1 MHLITGWSWE
11 CYLLP
16 VLLVVA
22 WPLLWWRG
30 SRRIR
35 LWFAGLAP
43 LGAAAGAV
51 LGLLENSWER
61 SQAGPVSC
69 PTSHCD
75 MSVLFAAD
83 VDSASILGMLIAINS
98 LLALLVAVALRV
110 LTLVVELLLAGGRT
124 TLRLRTQG
132 TGWGGRGQRPGS
144 A

>member
-1 MHLITGWSWE
+1 MELITGWSWE

-16 VLLVVA
+16 GLFVVA
-22 WPLLWWRG
+22 WSLLWWRG

-43 LGAAAGAV
+43 LGAVAGFF

-75 MSVLFAAD
+75 MSVLFAAG
-83 VDSASILGMLIAINS
+83 VDSTSMLGLGIVINS
-98 LLALLVAVALRV
+98 VLALAVAVALGL
-110 LTLVVELLLAGGRT
+110 LTLVVELVLLGVRARGRT
-124 TLRLRTQG
+124 TLRRSEDAL
-132 TGWGGRGQRPGS
+132 PS
-144 A
+144 ADSWR